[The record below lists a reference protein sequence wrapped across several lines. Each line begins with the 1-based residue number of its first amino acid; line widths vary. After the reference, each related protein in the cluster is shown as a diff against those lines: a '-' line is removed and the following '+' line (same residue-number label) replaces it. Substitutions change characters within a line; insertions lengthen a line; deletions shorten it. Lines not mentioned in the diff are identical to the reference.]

1 MKKNF
6 NKSQI
11 ERYSRQIVLKD
22 VGILG
27 QKKIFN
33 SKILIVGAGGLGSP
47 VLLYLAA
54 AGIGTIGIIDDDRVD
69 ISNLQRQVLH
79 RTEDVGRLKVE
90 SAKEQLL
97 ALDPNLTI
105 IDHKERL
112 NPGNA
117 LELFTGWDI
126 VVDGTDNIPTRYLI
140 DDACHLLSIPW
151 VYGSIHRFEGQVS
164 FFSTKND
171 RRYRDLFPEAPPASA
186 LQNCAEAGVFGIL
199 PGVVGSIQ
207 ATEVIKHIVGMESS
221 LIGRLFL
228 YDAETMTTQSLRFEA
243 LETKPEITDLSH
255 AQRLFDD
262 PMYCNPSL
270 QQVQEDEDLGESM
283 MQSITVPELKSRQQG
298 GWDPFIIDVRSD
310 EELEQVRLSTFDLH
324 VVHDI
329 ADTAAGDVPEGRDV
343 VVMCRSGMRSQLAIM
358 LLNQSGIDSSR
369 LYNLTGGIMAW
380 GQIAPEDIVQG

>member
-1 MKKNF
+1 MVDM
-6 NKSQI
+6 Q
-11 ERYSRQIVLKD
+11 RHARHLVLPQ
-22 VGILG
+22 VGMEG
-27 QKKIFN
+27 QTKLAEAKVFV
-33 SKILIVGAGGLGSP
+33 VGAGGLGSP

-105 IDHKERL
+105 VEHEERL
-112 NPGNA
+112 NPENVID
-117 LELFTGWDI
+117 LFTGWDI

-164 FFSTKND
+164 FFSTEVN

-186 LQNCAEAGVFGIL
+186 LQNCAEAGVFGVL
-199 PGVVGSIQ
+199 PGVIGSIQ
-207 ATEVIKHIVGMESS
+207 ATEVIKYIVGMESS
-221 LIGRLFL
+221 LIGRLLL
-228 YDAETMTTQSLRFEA
+228 YDAESMTMQSLGFDA
-243 LETKPEITDLSH
+243 LETTPEITDLSF

-262 PMYCNPSL
+262 PTYCTPRL
-270 QQVQEDEDLGESM
+270 QQVEKDEVSAETM
-283 MQSITVPELKSRQQG
+283 MQSITVPELKSKQQG

-310 EELEQVRLSTFDLH
+310 EELEQARLSTFDLH
-324 VVHDI
+324 VLHDV
-329 ADTAAGDVPEGRDV
+329 ATTASDEIPQDRDV
-343 VVMCRSGMRSQLAIM
+343 VVMCRSGMRSQMAIM
-358 LLNQSGIDSSR
+358 LLHQSGIDSTR
-369 LYNLTGGIMAW
+369 LFNLTGGIMAW
-380 GQIAPEDIVQG
+380 AQIAPEDIVHG